1 MRCQTFEEPAS
12 IEEGKNGIGK
22 SWLYG
27 QFSEECIY
35 DVMCYEMYS
44 RVENMKQAVWDAE
57 RSPAG
62 KVQGCNLHK
71 IYCILSETGGHMK
84 CIIVVLQYKNGR

>member
-1 MRCQTFEEPAS
+1 MAPELLSAWGVQS
-12 IEEGKNGIGK
+12 GGVVLLLKNQLQSKKAKDGIGK

-44 RVENMKQAVWDAE
+44 RVENMKPAVWDAE
-57 RSPAG
+57 KSP
-62 KVQGCNLHK
+62 KK
-71 IYCILSETGGHMK
+71 RTPTIEDD
-84 CIIVVLQYKNGR
+84 

>member
-1 MRCQTFEEPAS
+1 MAPELLSAWGVQS
-12 IEEGKNGIGK
+12 GGVVLLLKNQLQSKKAKDGIGK

-57 RSPAG
+57 KSP
-62 KVQGCNLHK
+62 KK
-71 IYCILSETGGHMK
+71 RTPTIEDD
-84 CIIVVLQYKNGR
+84 

>member
-1 MRCQTFEEPAS
+1 MVSANLGFMAS
-12 IEEGKNGIGK
+12 FLR
-22 SWLYG
+22 SAYTTL
-27 QFSEECIY
+27 C
-35 DVMCYEMYS
+35 VMKMYS
-44 RVENMKQAVWDAE
+44 RVGNMKLAVWDAE